1 MQRRYQRFAPNGHVT
16 FGSISSKKNRGIAV
30 NDNQQSAPASGRT
43 IDRRRLLADAS
54 ILTGGAVAAAVLGP
68 GSTLASS
75 APTARPVIW
84 LDQSPTVATPAAA
97 PGATPVADL
106 ATYVPNHLTTAE
118 LTTLKAAL
126 DRIIPADDLGPSAND
141 MGVFVY
147 IDKSFGGLHADELP
161 LFQAGLAALDSA
173 AGSGGFA
180 SLDPDMQ
187 DEILTAAESGGAQ
200 ESTPTA
206 SRGGVTVSAPAGF
219 FSALLASTREGMFSD
234 PIYGGNVNFSG
245 WDMVGYPGI
254 KLQWT
259 AEDQAVGST
268 PAPEHISVVKY
279 REALS

>member
-1 MQRRYQRFAPNGHVT
+1 VT
-16 FGSISSKKNRGIAV
+16 FGSKSSTKNRGIAV
-30 NDNQQSAPASGRT
+30 NDNQHSAPASGRT

-84 LDQSPTVATPAAA
+84 LDQSPTVATPVAA

-147 IDKSFGGLHADELP
+147 IDKSFGGLHADALP
-161 LFQAGLAALDSA
+161 TYQAGLAALDGM

-180 SLDPDMQ
+180 SLDPDQQ
-187 DEILTAAESGGAQ
+187 DEILTEVEGGKQDATVTAAKGG
-200 ESTPTA
+200 EI
-206 SRGGVTVSAPAGF
+206 SAPAGF
-219 FSALLASTREGMFSD
+219 FGMLLAHTREGMFSD
-234 PIYGGNVNFSG
+234 PIYGGNVNFQG
-245 WDMVGYPGI
+245 WDMIGYPGI

-259 AEDQAVGST
+259 AEDQAIGST
-268 PAPEHISVVKY
+268 PTPEHISVAQY
-279 REALS
+279 QEAQS